1 MIKREALNYVLQNA
15 NKSDLEI
22 LYKNIDEKYEVKI
35 INQPTSQTL
44 LVPVKDPI
52 TLGEFYAGEALVTSC
67 IVKVGSY
74 QGWSMVQ
81 DDYEDLA
88 LYIATIDAV
97 FECGE
102 FENEIKNIYEQTVK
116 KMQQEEEIFHKKV
129 NATKVSFDLM

>member
-52 TLGEFYAGEALVTSC
+52 TQGEFYAGEALVTSC
-67 IVKVGSY
+67 IVKVDSY

-102 FENEIKNIYEQTVK
+102 FEKEIKNIYEQTVK
-116 KMQQEEEIFHKKV
+116 KMQQEEEILHKKV